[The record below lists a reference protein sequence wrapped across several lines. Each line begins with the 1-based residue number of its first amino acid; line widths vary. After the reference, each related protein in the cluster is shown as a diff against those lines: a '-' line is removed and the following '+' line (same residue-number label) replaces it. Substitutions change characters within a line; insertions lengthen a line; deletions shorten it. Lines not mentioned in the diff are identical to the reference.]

1 MPEAEAR
8 LKRAMTVIGHSPDVV
23 ELRVGVWNPKSF
35 TITDESGKGKL
46 FGLIAGL
53 DGTTSHRDLARAHGV
68 SRSTVEAVVDHLRTL
83 DALEWGSTNALDA
96 YLDHVSALRVD
107 DGARQQT
114 DRAVLIGDPALTDG
128 IAGLLED
135 AQVAKIERIG
145 PEDALARDLAATDP
159 AMLHDGLRLAELAER
174 FAQLRGAY
182 VVWAQQT
189 VNPVQSQVFN
199 RIALELG
206 VPWTHAAIDG
216 PFLFVGPTIV
226 PESSPCYECFET
238 RVTMNLRESASYL
251 KYKTAL
257 AEGQVVPGTPP
268 MLAALRT
275 TLAGHTALE
284 AVNFLKTG
292 STFTIGKTLGIY
304 LPTMEIAHHEFL
316 RLPGCRACGSLRGRD
331 DSSLYFDA
339 RAWINE

>member
-8 LKRAMTVIGHSPDVV
+8 LKRSMTVIGHSPDVV

-35 TITDESGKGKL
+35 TVTDESGKGKL
-46 FGLIAGL
+46 FGIIAGL
-53 DGTTSHRDLARAHGV
+53 DGTTSHKDLARSYGV

-83 DALEWGSTNALDA
+83 DAIEWGPTNALDA
-96 YLDHVSALRVD
+96 YLDHLGTLRVD
-107 DGARQQT
+107 DGAWR
-114 DRAVLIGDPALTDG
+114 RPERVVLIGASALTDG
-128 IAGLLED
+128 IARMLED
-135 AQVAKIERIG
+135 AGVAKVERLTPDDG
-145 PEDALARDLAATDP
+145 LVQELAEADP
-159 AMLHDGLRLAELAER
+159 ADLHDGLRLAELAEH
-174 FAQLRGAY
+174 FASLRGTY
-182 VVWAQQT
+182 VVWAQET
-189 VNPVQSQVFN
+189 INPVQSQLFN
-199 RIALELG
+199 RVALELG

-216 PFLFVGPTIV
+216 PFLFAGPTIV
-226 PESSPCYECFET
+226 PGSSPCYECFET

-251 KYKTAL
+251 KYKNAL
-257 AEGQVVPGTPP
+257 AEGVVLPGEPP
-268 MLAALRT
+268 MLSALRT

-284 AVNFLKTG
+284 AVNFINTG
-292 STFTIGKTLGIY
+292 STFTIGKTLGVY